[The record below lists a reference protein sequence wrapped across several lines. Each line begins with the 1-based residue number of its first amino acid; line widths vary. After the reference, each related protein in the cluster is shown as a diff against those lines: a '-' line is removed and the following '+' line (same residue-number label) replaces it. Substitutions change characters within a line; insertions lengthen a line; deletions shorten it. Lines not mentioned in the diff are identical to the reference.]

1 MSTSADRVE
10 RMVYV
15 ALDAME
21 GVEDSTA
28 VEVLSAAFTI
38 TLRTLGVLMPKYPAL
53 REQATQA
60 AKILLMECAAGS
72 RPN

>member
-21 GVEDSTA
+21 RVEDSTA

-53 REQATQA
+53 REQAAQA

-72 RPN
+72 QPN